1 MILACQRPRHCPQT
15 SPPTPRRARN
25 TIPSAPARPRPSGAP
40 LTFLFPRN
48 LAVVLAPRH
57 EAWRREH
64 DEPLGSGPTLD
75 PAPSPVRGSAM
86 GHADYVLT
94 HHRNHGRR
102 ASHVHT
108 MHVHPLSACQR
119 LTHACDRPARRCIA
133 RGWRLQVR
141 ARPHS
146 HHGWSWPTRAASRP
160 SQVGL
165 LEGSPQLMASPPSS
179 QSGRASPH
187 VEALMLRAHVWAA

>member
-1 MILACQRPRHCPQT
+1 MRVTPSHPLRLAPD
-15 SPPTPRRARN
+15 RRVHR
-25 TIPSAPARPRPSGAP
+25 S
-40 LTFLFPRN
+40 LFLFPRN